1 MIETGERHLFQGW
14 RWVRVG
20 TGQGWGGDDY
30 RMEQGNVLGKTR
42 YPRLSLPD
50 LLTLAPTEK
59 SADVSGRTGSGPAQ
73 PLPPRRGTTGVYRL
87 VYLQIY

>member
-1 MIETGERHLFQGW
+1 
-14 RWVRVG
+14 
-20 TGQGWGGDDY
+20 
-30 RMEQGNVLGKTR
+30 MEQGNVLGKTR

-59 SADVSGRTGSGPAQ
+59 SADVSGGTGSGPAQ
-73 PLPPRRGTTGVYRL
+73 PLPPRRVTTGVYRL

>member
-1 MIETGERHLFQGW
+1 M
-14 RWVRVG
+14 
-20 TGQGWGGDDY
+20 
-30 RMEQGNVLGKTR
+30 GKTR